1 MSTFLI
7 IVTKYLFILLMLFY
21 TIECFCA
28 LKCKNPYRASGI
40 FQRQNGIIF
49 LTYLLGIVTIYM
61 NQTDTTDIGV
71 IVLGGA
77 QLCYLIVVLGIF
89 PIIYPNINK
98 AILSNMCMLLTI
110 GFIMLARLNFKSSIR
125 QFIMVAV
132 VSMLSLIVPFLMS
145 RYDTWK
151 SFTWIYCF
159 VGIGLLTAVLL
170 LGDKSKGAYLA
181 LKIGGFQFQPS
192 EFVKIIFVFFVAG
205 MLAKSTSFKHIV
217 LSAIMAG
224 LHVIILVL
232 STDLGSAL
240 IYFMI
245 YVFMVYVGTHKAR
258 YLVLGFAGFS
268 VASLIAYKLF
278 SHVQTRVV
286 AWEDPWSTISGAGYQ
301 VAHSLFALG
310 NGGFTGTGL
319 YQGKPNYVPEVE
331 QDFIFSAVGEEFG
344 AVFGMLLI
352 LVCLTCFIVFLVTA
366 MQQLN
371 TFNKLVCVGLG
382 IQYAFQIILTVGGA
396 IKMIPSTGVTLPLL
410 SYGGSSIISTLI
422 VFAIIQG
429 LSIVGTTQV
438 PVRKKKAVEDRRNV
452 KARNTAKISGLENT
466 QEIKINSK
474 R

>member
-170 LGDKSKGAYLA
+170 FGDKSKGAYLA
-181 LKIGGFQFQPS
+181 LKI
-192 EFVKIIFVFFVAG
+192 
-205 MLAKSTSFKHIV
+205 
-217 LSAIMAG
+217 
-224 LHVIILVL
+224 
-232 STDLGSAL
+232 GSAL

-268 VASLIAYKLF
+268 VASLVAYKLF

-286 AWEDPWSTISGAGYQ
+286 AWKDPWSTISGAGYQ

-352 LVCLTCFIVFLVTA
+352 LVCLHV
-366 MQQLN
+366 
-371 TFNKLVCVGLG
+371 
-382 IQYAFQIILTVGGA
+382 
-396 IKMIPSTGVTLPLL
+396 
-410 SYGGSSIISTLI
+410 SSS
-422 VFAIIQG
+422 F
-429 LSIVGTTQV
+429 
-438 PVRKKKAVEDRRNV
+438 
-452 KARNTAKISGLENT
+452 
-466 QEIKINSK
+466 
-474 R
+474 